1 MTQVQ
6 SPPPAQFRR
15 SRIRVRA
22 RIGFALLPPGVAPYA
37 VASAADQACRSDSF
51 VRRRRIRQ
59 SLQFDDGRSP
69 VPIPQVDRVAPS
81 GNPTWQ
87 GEHLGFF
94 GCPRRVQLGDQR
106 NLVAPELSSFLI
118 EPGGFGPGRVQFAA
132 QLAIAALQYLK
143 KPDVGQAF
151 GMQMVTGPPG
161 IGGLLSK
168 HGRSGD
174 PDFAPREGHRPRRL
188 RRSLSPAR
196 HGSSRPRQ
204 NWQQRRRRS
213 TRSTRATRNG
223 AAGKVSQFSV
233 VTAVFTGRSLVRGI
247 RSSRNGRRRGVVVLA
262 GTGNAARPFQER
274 ARHRQP
280 DTGHHGSHRTDH
292 AFARQRGVEA

>member
-1 MTQVQ
+1 MLGHSPGIRCRPGNDEVQ

-37 VASAADQACRSDSF
+37 VASAADQACRRTASSDA
-51 VRRRRIRQ
+51 RQ
-59 SLQFDDGRSP
+59 SLRRDDDRA

-106 NLVAPELSSFLI
+106 NLVAPEPTSFLI

-132 QLAIAALQYLK
+132 QLSIAALQYLK

-151 GMQMVTGPPG
+151 SMQMVTGPPG

-174 PDFAPREGHRPRRL
+174 PAFAPREGTGQDASGDRYRQPGTGHPDPAKTGSNGDGGRPDQREPRVTAQRGRFRNSGRDGGIHRPESSQGYPKFPEWSAAWRR
-188 RRSLSPAR
+188 RPCRDGECGTPVPGTRPPPPTR
-196 HGSSRPRQ
+196 HWPPRQ
-204 NWQQRRRRS
+204 SPN
-213 TRSTRATRNG
+213 
-223 AAGKVSQFSV
+223 
-233 VTAVFTGRSLVRGI
+233 
-247 RSSRNGRRRGVVVLA
+247 
-262 GTGNAARPFQER
+262 
-274 ARHRQP
+274 
-280 DTGHHGSHRTDH
+280 
-292 AFARQRGVEA
+292 